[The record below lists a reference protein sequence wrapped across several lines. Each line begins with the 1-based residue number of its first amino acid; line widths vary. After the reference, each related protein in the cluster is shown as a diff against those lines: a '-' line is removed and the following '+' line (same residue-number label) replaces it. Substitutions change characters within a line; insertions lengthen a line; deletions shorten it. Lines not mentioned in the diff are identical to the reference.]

1 MSSYQNL
8 HWVQAFRQGI
18 RILAQQ
24 RGSRLR
30 EAVDVDPSVTGDRA
44 FYDTMQLTSMVP
56 ITDRHGKTQITDT
69 VLARRMVTLS
79 PFEKAD
85 LVDQVDLRRV
95 LNDPTSS
102 MAVNFGYAA
111 GRQMDD
117 AILAA
122 ITATALTGQTG
133 TVSVTL
139 PVANRIDM
147 LGAAGGSG
155 HTSADGRNF
164 KLSTLTLA
172 RRLLESFDNDSDAMD
187 FSWHCAWR
195 SVDRK
200 AVFDIATPNPFTSSD
215 YNTVKALVN
224 GELNT
229 FLGFNFHRTE
239 RLLATVGGVSG
250 GTIATVPTDVPFWVK
265 ASMKLALAQD
275 AKVSIKERVDLR
287 ESMQVRMV
295 LDLGATR
302 LDELGVVVAEVNT
315 IFNA

>member
-102 MAVNFGYAA
+102 LAVNFGYAA

-122 ITATALTGQTG
+122 FAATSLTGQTG

-139 PVANRIDM
+139 PAANRID
-147 LGAAGGSG
+147 LSGIVAGTQHTGLDGA
-155 HTSADGRNF
+155 NF
-164 KLSTLTLA
+164 KLTTLTTA
-172 RRLLESFDNDSDAMD
+172 RQVLEAFDNDSDAMD

-195 SVDRK
+195 SVDRN
-200 AVFDIATPNPFTSSD
+200 AVFQITTPNPFTSSD
-215 YNTVKALVN
+215 YATVKALVN

-239 RLLATVGGVSG
+239 RLLATVGGISG
-250 GTIATVPTDVPFWVK
+250 GTSPAAVPVDVPFWVK

-295 LDLGATR
+295 LDIGATR
-302 LDELGVVVAEVNT
+302 LDELGVVIAEINSVIT
-315 IFNA
+315 